1 MNCVH
6 WNNLN
11 SQSYCVIWEA
21 EVSWSPTWWWQL
33 CMKVLIIRFQI
44 VCLRG
49 KKTAKSAVVIY
60 LSFTSLSQIYL
71 VENRFSRALMHQQ
84 YSLKERRSSVIN
96 RTVRRCFLF
105 FFFFFLAFLLLHQ
118 TSFYLSLSAVKE
130 WVSQIYTSI
139 LWLVWSLLFLQVFVR
154 AL

>member
-6 WNNLN
+6 SNNFN
-11 SQSYCVIWEA
+11 SQSYCVIGEA

-44 VCLRG
+44 VCLGG

-60 LSFTSLSQIYL
+60 LSFTSLLQIYL
-71 VENRFSRALMHQQ
+71 VENRLSRALMHQQ

-96 RTVRRCFLF
+96 RTVRRSFFLF
-105 FFFFFLAFLLLHQ
+105 FFSPPSQNIFLPEF
-118 TSFYLSLSAVKE
+118 VC
-130 WVSQIYTSI
+130 SQRMGLAIYTII
-139 LWLVWSLLFLQVFVR
+139 LWLVWSLRKEGYKFTE
-154 AL
+154 